1 MESIF
6 DRHRKKA
13 VEAVF
18 PAHNDALREQTHRR
32 DCLIPPEWIRMPY
45 RHGCWASSHLLTDM
59 TVLNINSAE
68 DLFMWT
74 KPSFED
80 LRIGFEV
87 TMYFSN
93 R

>member
-1 MESIF
+1 MF
-6 DRHRKKA
+6 
-13 VEAVF
+13 
-18 PAHNDALREQTHRR
+18 
-32 DCLIPPEWIRMPY
+32 Y
-45 RHGCWASSHLLTDM
+45 
-59 TVLNINSAE
+59 NINSAE

-74 KPSFED
+74 KPAFED

>member
-45 RHGCWASSHLLTDM
+45 QQGRCA
-59 TVLNINSAE
+59 
-68 DLFMWT
+68 
-74 KPSFED
+74 PS
-80 LRIGFEV
+80 
-87 TMYFSN
+87 
-93 R
+93 